1 MEWFNNLN
9 DEEKKYIER
18 HPDPSHLVFYLK
30 QGFSF
35 YKSLLRGYEEH
46 VLEEIELSINEG
58 NEAEKKFKN
67 NNKKL
72 NDLT

>member
-46 VLEEIELSINEG
+46 VSEEIESIKNET
-58 NEAEKKFKN
+58 N
-67 NNKKL
+67 NNL
-72 NDLT
+72 NEFK